1 MASGGLS
8 GFSRVLVGEQ
18 GPELVNLPVG
28 SKVTPAGQTRAQLEH
43 AAGGGGGRLVLEVRS
58 GGSRMDDLLVEIM
71 RKAIRAR
78 GGDVQAVLGT

>member
-28 SKVTPAGQTRAQLEH
+28 SKVTPAGQTRAQLDQP
-43 AAGGGGGRLVLEVRS
+43 GGQGGRLVLELRS
-58 GGSRMDDLLVEIM
+58 GGSRFDDLLVEIM

-78 GGDVQAVLGT
+78 GGDVQAVLGS